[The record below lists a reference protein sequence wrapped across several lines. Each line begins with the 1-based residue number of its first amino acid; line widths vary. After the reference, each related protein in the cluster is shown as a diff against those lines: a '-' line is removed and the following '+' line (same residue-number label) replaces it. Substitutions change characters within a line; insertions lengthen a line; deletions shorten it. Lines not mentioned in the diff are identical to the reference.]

1 MRTAT
6 TLAGLLTLAI
16 ASVAAQAPSAPAF
29 EAVSIKVNDSGRD
42 GGGSTPLRNGRWN
55 ATNVPLVALIGSAW
69 GAIPSNRIFNAP
81 DWARLTRYD
90 IAAVAPETATQ
101 EQVWP
106 MVQTLLRDRFKV
118 LAHTAMRDLPI
129 YNLVAARTDG
139 RLGPGL
145 RSATIDCDAPD
156 WRERLKDKPSARP
169 CGFSWDTGV
178 YTGGG
183 QHLSTIASLL
193 TAEAG
198 RPVFDKTGLSGV
210 YDFDLKWTPGL
221 GVDPAGTAISIFTA
235 IQDQLGLKLESATA
249 PLEVLIVDRAERPT
263 PN

>member
-1 MRTAT
+1 MRAAAMLVVVAVTAV
-6 TLAGLLTLAI
+6 AG
-16 ASVAAQAPSAPAF
+16 QAPTGPAF
-29 EAVSIKVNDSGRD
+29 DVVSIKENTSGRD

-81 DWARLTRYD
+81 EWARLTRFD
-90 IAAVAPETATQ
+90 IAAVAPDGATQ
-101 EQVWP
+101 EQVWT
-106 MVQTLLRDRFKV
+106 MVQTLLRERFKV
-118 LAHTAMRDLPI
+118 AVHKEMRDLPI
-129 YNLVAARTDG
+129 YNLVAARTDA

-145 RSATIDCDAPD
+145 RLATIDCDAAN
-156 WRERLKDKPSARP
+156 WRELLKDKPSARP
-169 CGFSWDTGV
+169 CGFSWDTGI

-193 TAEAG
+193 AAEAG
-198 RPVFDKTGLSGV
+198 RPVFDKTGLRGV

-221 GVDPAGTAISIFTA
+221 GTDPAGNAISIFTA

>member
-1 MRTAT
+1 MRIAAMLLVSVVTAV
-6 TLAGLLTLAI
+6 AG
-16 ASVAAQAPSAPAF
+16 QAPPSPAF
-29 EAVSIKVNDSGRD
+29 EVVSIKENTSGRD

-55 ATNVPLVALIGSAW
+55 ATNIPLVALIGSAW

-90 IAAVAPETATQ
+90 FAAVAPDTATQ
-101 EQVWP
+101 DQIWP

-118 LAHTAMRDLPI
+118 AVHNEMRDLPI
-129 YNLVAARTDG
+129 YNLVAARPDG

-145 RSATIDCDAPD
+145 RPATIDCDAPD
-156 WRERLKDKPSARP
+156 WRELLKDKPSARP

-198 RPVFDKTGLSGV
+198 RPVLDETGLSGV
-210 YDFDLKWTPGL
+210 YDFDLTWTPGL
-221 GVDPAGTAISIFTA
+221 GTDPAGTAISRRRYS
-235 IQDQLGLKLESATA
+235 QKE
-249 PLEVLIVDRAERPT
+249 
-263 PN
+263 